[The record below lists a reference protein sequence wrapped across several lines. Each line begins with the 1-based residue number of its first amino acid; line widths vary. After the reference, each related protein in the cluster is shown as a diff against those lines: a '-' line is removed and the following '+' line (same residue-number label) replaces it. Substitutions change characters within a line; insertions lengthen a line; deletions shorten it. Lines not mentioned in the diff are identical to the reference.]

1 MARAYFVSDIH
12 IESPDSPRAHAF
24 LAFLKGLSGPGDATH
39 LFLLGDIFDLWVADH
54 DFFVERYAD
63 IVDEIKR
70 LRDAGVEIAY
80 FEGNHDLHL
89 RYFWADDLGLTVYPG
104 PTYVELA
111 GKTVRLEHGDEM
123 DPDDTGYLFLRWFL
137 RTTPIRL
144 LLRYLPGGLIS
155 RIGERAS
162 STSRRYTSE
171 TKSIDAHT
179 AVAKIRTHAGKAY
192 RERPFD
198 LIVSGHVHVRD
209 DCEIEVDDAKCR
221 SINLGTWLEQPCY
234 LALDESGVRFNDIG
248 EPVQKMPH
256 EGSGDRLSTG
266 T

>member
-12 IESPDSPRAHAF
+12 IESPESARAQAF
-24 LAFLKGLSGPGDATH
+24 LAFLGRLSGRGDATH
-39 LFLLGDIFDLWVADH
+39 LYLLGDIFDLWVADH

-63 IVDEIKR
+63 IVDQIRR
-70 LRDAGVEIAY
+70 LSDEGVEIAY

-89 RYFWADDLGLTVYPG
+89 KYFWADDLGLTVHPG

-111 GKTVRLEHGDEM
+111 GKTVRLEHGDQM

-137 RTTPIRL
+137 RTAPIRL
-144 LLRYLPGGLIS
+144 LLRHLPGGLIS

-162 STSRRYTSE
+162 STSRKYTSE
-171 TKSIDAHT
+171 TKSIDAAT
-179 AVAKIRTHAGKAY
+179 AVAKIRAHAEKAY

-209 DCEIEVDDAKCR
+209 DCEIEVDGAKCR

-234 LALDESGVRFNDIG
+234 LALDENGVQFHDIG
-248 EPVQKMPH
+248 DEMRQTP
-256 EGSGDRLSTG
+256 EEATGERLSSG

>member
-12 IESPDSPRAHAF
+12 IESPESPRAHAF
-24 LAFLKGLSGPGDATH
+24 LAFLKRLSGRDDVTH

-63 IVDEIKR
+63 IVEEIKR
-70 LRDAGVEIAY
+70 LRDEGVEIAY

-89 RYFWADDLGLTVYPG
+89 GYFWADDLGVTVHPG

-111 GKTVRLEHGDEM
+111 DRTVRLEHGDQM
-123 DPDDTGYLFLRWFL
+123 DPDDTGYLFLRWLL
-137 RTTPIRL
+137 RTAPIRL
-144 LLRYLPGGLIS
+144 LLRHLPGALIS

-162 STSRRYTSE
+162 STSRKYTSE
-171 TKSIDAHT
+171 TKSIDADT
-179 AVAKIRTHAGKAY
+179 AVAKIRAHAEKAC

-209 DCEIEVDDAKCR
+209 DCEIEIDGAKCR

-234 LALDESGVRFNDIG
+234 LALDENGVQFHDIG
-248 EPVQKMPH
+248 NQKRPKRD
-256 EGSGDRLSTG
+256 EAAGERLSTG